1 MFPKDNWV
9 DIRGMSGIRIK
20 KCELLCFKYKDL
32 CVGGR
37 ELGLFEGMKE
47 GKWDGSSEK
56 EKQGVNEG
64 GCMPW

>member
-1 MFPKDNWV
+1 
-9 DIRGMSGIRIK
+9 MSGIRIK

-64 GCMPW
+64 GYMPW